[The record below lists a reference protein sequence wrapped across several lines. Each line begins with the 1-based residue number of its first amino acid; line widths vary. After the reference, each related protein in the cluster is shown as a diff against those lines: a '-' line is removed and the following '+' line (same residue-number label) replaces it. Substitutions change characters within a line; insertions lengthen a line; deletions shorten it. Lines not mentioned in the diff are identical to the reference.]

1 MTFHPLTL
9 SDREAMQAVTLPS
22 GRRNCNYNFANL
34 VGWQFWY
41 NTEVCVL
48 ENAVVLRYSFDC
60 QRAYMVCTSDDISL
74 ELIEALLDDSNGD
87 LTLIGLE
94 DSQVAQLSIVS
105 SALPLGSAK
114 NFQLSITTESVRN
127 QYDYIYRRTD
137 LATLHGRHLNAK
149 RNHIHRFRAAHPDF
163 EYRPLT
169 PEFFDECRRLTAIW
183 QEDKAAIKREQS
195 DACIDSAEREQA
207 RTKFNNNDN
216 ENGNETIDAE
226 HRVMET
232 IFSNWDALGMIG
244 GSIFVDG
251 RMVAFTYGSAV
262 TTDTLDVCVE
272 KADRHVE
279 GAFAIINQQFAE
291 HLPEQYVYLNR
302 EEDMGIPGLRQA
314 KLSYHPEILLTYN
327 VVKVIGNRLW
337 VIERMTSD
345 DAPLTVDWMVRQYG
359 FDRAEV
365 VSWVQDLHFNW
376 PLSVKALD
384 ENGNVIGLL
393 NMSDY
398 RIEEETPQIMNE
410 KPELIKSL
418 NSQRYIAVFSFIVA
432 EKYRG
437 TRLNYDMLMSIMPE
451 LKNKF
456 DFIFIPVL
464 HHLKTHQYWQRWG
477 AKEFYRDEDCV
488 YYKLDI

>member
-1 MTFHPLTL
+1 MKALSFHQLTL
-9 SDREAMQAVTLPS
+9 IDREAMQAVMLHA
-22 GRRNCNYNFANL
+22 GRRNCNYTFANL

-41 NTEVCVL
+41 YTEVCVL
-48 ENAVVLRYSFDC
+48 ENAVVLRYTFDG
-60 QRAYMVCTSDDISL
+60 QRAYMVCTANDISL
-74 ELIEALLDDSNGD
+74 ELIEALLNDSEGK

-94 DSQVAQLSIVS
+94 DKQTEQLSTLNSQLSI
-105 SALPLGSAK
+105 
-114 NFQLSITTESVRN
+114 SIEPVRD

-137 LATLHGRHLNAK
+137 LATLHGKHLNAK
-149 RNHIHRFRAAHPDF
+149 RNHIHRFRAEHPDF
-163 EYRPLT
+163 EYRHLT
-169 PEFFDECRRLTAIW
+169 PELFDECRRLTEIW
-183 QEDKAAIKREQS
+183 QEEKDES
-195 DACIDSAEREQA
+195 
-207 RTKFNNNDN
+207 
-216 ENGNETIDAE
+216 ETIAAE
-226 HRVMET
+226 HQVMET

-251 RMVAFTYGSAV
+251 RMVAFTYGAAV
-262 TTDTLDVCVE
+262 TTDTIDVCVE

-291 HLPEQYVYLNR
+291 HLPEQYIYLNR

-327 VVKVIGNRLW
+327 VVKVMEYRLW
-337 VIERMTSD
+337 VIERMTPE
-345 DAPLTVDWMVRQYG
+345 DASLTVDWMVRQYG

-365 VSWVQDLHFNW
+365 EDWVHNLHFNW

-384 ENGNVIGLL
+384 ENGDVIGLL

-398 RIEEETPQIMNE
+398 RIEEETPQILKDE
-410 KPELIKSL
+410 PELIKSL
-418 NSQRYIAVFSFIVA
+418 NAQHYIAVFSFIVA

-451 LKNKF
+451 LNANY

-464 HHLKTHQYWQRWG
+464 HRLKTHQYWQRWG
-477 AKEFYRDEDCV
+477 AKEFYRDADCV
-488 YYKLDI
+488 YYIFSIKTDSSIRPS

>member
-1 MTFHPLTL
+1 MTLSFHQLTL
-9 SDREAMQAVTLPS
+9 SDREAMQAVMLHA
-22 GRRNCNYNFANL
+22 GRRNCNYTFANL

-41 NTEVCVL
+41 YTEVCVL
-48 ENAVVLRYSFDC
+48 DNTVVLRYTFDG
-60 QRAYMVCTSDDISL
+60 QRAYMVCTAEELTL
-74 ELIEALLDDSNGD
+74 ELIEALLNDSNGD

-94 DSQVAQLSIVS
+94 DSQVTQLQTSNSKLQTSV
-105 SALPLGSAK
+105 
-114 NFQLSITTESVRN
+114 ESVRD

-137 LATLHGRHLNAK
+137 LTTLHGSHLNAK

-163 EYRPLT
+163 EYRQLT
-169 PEFFDECRRLTAIW
+169 PELFDECRRLTEIW
-183 QEDKAAIKREQS
+183 REEIN
-195 DACIDSAEREQA
+195 DNDNVTIEAER
-207 RTKFNNNDN
+207 
-216 ENGNETIDAE
+216 
-226 HRVMET
+226 RVMET

-251 RMVAFTYGSAV
+251 NMVAFTYGAAV
-262 TTDTLDVCVE
+262 TNDTLDVCVE

-291 HLPEQYVYLNR
+291 HLPEQYIYLNR

-327 VVKVIGNRLW
+327 VVKVVANKSW
-337 VIERMTSD
+337 VIKRMTPE

-365 VSWVQDLHFNW
+365 EDWVQNLHFNW

-393 NMSDY
+393 NMNDY
-398 RIEEETPQIMNE
+398 RIEEETPQIL
-410 KPELIKSL
+410 KDQPELIKSL
-418 NSQRYIAVFSFIVA
+418 NAQRYIAVFSFIVA

-437 TRLNYDMLMSIMPE
+437 TRLNYDMLMSIIPE
-451 LKNKF
+451 LKANY

-477 AKEFYRDEDCV
+477 TKEFYRDEECV
-488 YYKLDI
+488 YYKLEI

>member
-1 MTFHPLTL
+1 
-9 SDREAMQAVTLPS
+9 MQAVTLPS
-22 GRRNCNYNFANL
+22 GRRNCNYTFANL
-34 VGWQFWY
+34 VGWKFLFD
-41 NTEVCVL
+41 TEVCVL
-48 ENAVVLRYSFDC
+48 ERAVVLRYTFDGR
-60 QRAYMVCTSDDISL
+60 RAYMVCTSEALSL
-74 ELIEALLDDSNGD
+74 ELIEALFDDSNGD

-94 DSQVAQLSIVS
+94 DSQVVQLSTLFATPHS
-105 SALPLGSAK
+105 QRENP
-114 NFQLSITTESVRN
+114 QLSTNIKPVRD

-137 LATLHGRHLNAK
+137 LATLHGKHLDAK

-169 PEFFDECRRLTAIW
+169 PEYFDECRRLTEIW
-183 QEDKAAIKREQS
+183 QEEKNK
-195 DACIDSAEREQA
+195 
-207 RTKFNNNDN
+207 TVN
-216 ENGNETIDAE
+216 ENENRNETIDAE

-291 HLPEQYVYLNR
+291 HLPEQYIYLNR

-327 VVKVIGNRLW
+327 MVKVIANRLW
-337 VIERMTSD
+337 VIERMTPD

-365 VSWVQDLHFNW
+365 ESWVQDLHFNW

-384 ENGNVIGLL
+384 ENGDIVGLL

-398 RIEEETPQIMNE
+398 RIEEETPQIL
-410 KPELIKSL
+410 KDQPELIKSL
-418 NSQRYIAVFSFIVA
+418 NAQRYIAVFSFIVA

-451 LKNKF
+451 LKANY

-464 HHLKTHQYWQRWG
+464 YRLKTHQYWQRWG

-488 YYKLDI
+488 CYKLDI